1 MLRKQ
6 PHAILA
12 ILSALAIVPACAGR
26 GGGSPGSGGNGSGG
40 NGSGGNG
47 SGGNG
52 NGGNGNGGNG
62 SGGNGSGGSGS
73 GGNGGTVMQPPVS
86 GLALFTETVDC
97 SQVKVG
103 SSPVRRLSRIEYD
116 NMVHDLGVDP
126 GNTQPAT
133 QFVTEQKIDTGKAGN
148 FNTNAYATIS
158 GTLINQQYLE
168 AAEALAAATV
178 SNTTAL
184 AAILPS
190 SSCGTKNAACAS
202 AFITS
207 WANRAFRGQL
217 DSDETTALNT
227 LYTTVSAQFDFPT
240 GIQAVIEAVL
250 TSPRFLFVLEFG
262 QAGSSGAAAVPL
274 TPMELATRLALY
286 LWRSIPDQTLM
297 DAANGVNGGSLTSAS
312 DVATQAT
319 RMLGDA
325 RAKSALSD
333 FADQWL
339 DIENMDAVTK
349 DTQFTKWTAQVASE
363 LHQES
368 LTTFTQSVLGNAS
381 YTSLLTS
388 GSSYINADLASFY
401 GLSGGSPTFSSPT
414 TVNTS
419 SNVRMGILTD
429 GSVLAMHAHTSLMSP
444 TKRGRLIRQQ
454 ILCEEVP
461 DPPAAV
467 GGKPIPPPP
476 ATISGGTTRDAY
488 LAHVQ
493 GNSQCSSCH
502 DYMDWIGFGFDN
514 YDATGAYITFETSK
528 DANGNPVQAMVDS
541 SGQFMPYPN
550 SSDINESF
558 TGTTDMITKLSTA
571 DQVNQCFALEEIR
584 YALLRSETDED
595 ACSAQAIYKTFSSNS
610 FSIQKLIVAVVS
622 SNSFMYRT
630 PVTAGSECQ

>member
-26 GGGSPGSGGNGSGG
+26 GGSLAGSGGNGSGGNGSGNGGNGSGGNGNGG

-52 NGGNGNGGNG
+52 NGG
-62 SGGNGSGGSGS
+62 SGS
-73 GGNGGTVMQPPVS
+73 GGVRQVDVS
-86 GLALFTETVDC
+86 GLALFTETADC
-97 SQVKVG
+97 SEVKVG

-116 NMVHDLGVDP
+116 NMVRDLGVDP

-168 AAEALAAATV
+168 AAEALASATV
-178 SNTTAL
+178 ASTTAL

-190 SSCGTKNAACAS
+190 ASCGTKNAACAS
-202 AFITS
+202 AFISS

-217 DSDETTALNT
+217 DSGETTALNT
-227 LYTTVSAQFDFPT
+227 LYTTVSGQFDFAT

-262 QAGSSGAAAVPL
+262 QSGSSGAAVPL

-297 DAANGVNGGSLTSAS
+297 DAANGVGGASLTSAS

-319 RMLGDA
+319 RMLKDPKA
-325 RAKSALSD
+325 TSALSD

-339 DIENMDAVTK
+339 DIENMNAVTK
-349 DTQFTKWTAQVASE
+349 DTQFTKWTAQLAAD

-401 GLSGGSPTFSSPT
+401 GLSGSPTFSSPT

-476 ATISGGTTRDAY
+476 TTITSGTTRSAY
-488 LAHVQ
+488 EVHVQ
-493 GNSQCSSCH
+493 GNSQCATCH
-502 DYMDWIGFGFDN
+502 DYMDLIGFGFDN
-514 YDATGAYITFETSK
+514 YDATGAYITYEVTK
-528 DANGNPVQAMVDS
+528 DSNGNPVQTMVDS
-541 SGQFMPYPN
+541 SGQFMPYP
-550 SSDINESF
+550 SSTDIDSSF
-558 TGTTDMITKLSTA
+558 SGTTDMITKLSQA

-584 YALLRSETDED
+584 YALLRAETDAD
-595 ACSAQAIYKTFSSNS
+595 ACSAQAIYKTFSNNS
-610 FSIQKLIVAVVS
+610 GFKLQDLIVAVVS

-630 PVTAGSECQ
+630 PVVAGMECQ